1 MTTIPTTG
9 FVIHLKRVRQEK
21 RASKA
26 FPRTVGK
33 YRCLWNG
40 SALPGLAGQIVER
53 GGPGDNTDAV
63 GNKRDLR
70 IAAGTY
76 PLAVHKGTKY
86 ATKGYASSSSH
97 TALKRPGIL
106 LKATGERDAILI
118 HPGMDYVWSV
128 GCLNP
133 CAGLTNATSAVNFA
147 DSRQRVITIIDTMKA
162 RIGSAFPT
170 SGGAPI
176 PGAVIVIEGEP

>member
-1 MTTIPTTG
+1 MAIPKSG
-9 FVIHLKRVRQEK
+9 FVIHLRRIRQEK

-26 FPRTVGK
+26 YPRTVGE
-33 YRCLWNG
+33 YACFWNG
-40 SALPGLAGQIVER
+40 KAIPGLEGQIVER

-70 IAAGTY
+70 IAQGTY
-76 PLAVHKGTKY
+76 RLAVHRGTKY
-86 ATKGYASSSSH
+86 ATRGYSTSSSH
-97 TALKRPGIL
+97 TALQRPGIL
-106 LKATGERDAILI
+106 LKDTGERDAILI

-133 CAGLTNATSAVNFA
+133 GSGLTSTKSAVNFS
-147 DSRQRVITIIDTMKA
+147 DSRKRVIAIIDALKEK
-162 RIGSAFPT
+162 IGGDFPN